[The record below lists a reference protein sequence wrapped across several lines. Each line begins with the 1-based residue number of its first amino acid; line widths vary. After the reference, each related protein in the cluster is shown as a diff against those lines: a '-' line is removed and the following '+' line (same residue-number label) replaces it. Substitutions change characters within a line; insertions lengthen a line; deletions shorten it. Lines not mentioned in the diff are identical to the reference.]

1 MIFKNIEIAWQL
13 RYSRESIPLFRG
25 VSRRDR
31 VFPLRTPELNQNILF
46 LIAEIILILFY
57 SIEIIEIPIL

>member
-1 MIFKNIEIAWQL
+1 
-13 RYSRESIPLFRG
+13 

-31 VFPLRTPELNQNILF
+31 VFPLRTPKSKSKYNVPF
-46 LIAEIILILFY
+46 LIEEIILILSC